1 VAAADLQGEISAL
14 VQEMQNL
21 EKALEEV
28 SGLISSST
36 AKVEQIEKQTST
48 MLAAATNAVEHHE
61 DDLGA
66 LGKQAQTMAEQLKTD
81 VDHGTQLVT
90 AEAAEL
96 ASIAE
101 KTFAAVDTAKTNVG
115 HLTEAAT
122 QHAQEI
128 TAAMQ
133 HLTEIITTIST
144 ALHNRM
150 QALEQTVTQGI
161 SAITELEHGW
171 TQLGET
177 TAQAI
182 GDALHQ
188 TSDEIDQ
195 KFIAPLE
202 DGIKQFQDLAKQ
214 IEDDVLNHPVTALA
228 DQLKSAILSEA
239 QHEVEELTQQLQKLL
254 DDAVHALTEAGSSN
268 DAVSKE
274 IRAVFHELEPVWN
287 QLQDALRSVQSI
299 WDTVKSVAS
308 VF

>member
-21 EKALEEV
+21 ERGLEDLTALI
-28 SGLISSST
+28 GSST

-48 MLAAATNAVEHHE
+48 MLAAATNAVAHHE

-66 LGKQAQTMAEQLKTD
+66 LGKQAQTLAEQFKTD
-81 VDHGTQLVT
+81 LDHGTQLVT
-90 AEAAEL
+90 AEAGEL

-101 KTFAAVDTAKTNVG
+101 KTFVVVETAKTNVG
-115 HLTEAAT
+115 HLADAAT
-122 QHAQEI
+122 QHSQEI

-133 HLTEIITTIST
+133 HLTETTTTIAT
-144 ALHNRM
+144 ALHGRM
-150 QALEQTVTQGI
+150 QAMEHTVTQGI
-161 SAITELEHGW
+161 GAITELEHGW

-182 GDALHQ
+182 GDALHH
-188 TSDEIDQ
+188 TSDAIDQ

-228 DQLKSAILSEA
+228 DQLKSSILSEA

-254 DDAVHALTEAGSSN
+254 DEAVHALTEAGTGN
-268 DAVSKE
+268 DAVAKE